1 MYRVQR
7 LYYFEI
13 VMLTVSTIDYFTNIN
28 NYSTVITF
36 SLSGGQILIRY
47 KEIGLTLEMG
57 QLEPQIIWNGLIQ
70 DSLLIL

>member
-1 MYRVQR
+1 M
-7 LYYFEI
+7 I
-13 VMLTVSTIDYFTNIN
+13 VSTIDYFTNIN

-36 SLSGGQILIRY
+36 SISGGQILIRY

-70 DSLLIL
+70 DSLLILWKVN